1 MRGHTEIEQQ
11 LAIYRSLNADE
22 QRAVDA
28 HVRTCSVCAARQT
41 AYAEMDGS
49 LARLQNPRPSAGLSR
64 ALDAIARGERPASRG
79 RVKASSRPL
88 WPRRVFVPVGLTL
101 LLVLGVW
108 LVAQIVTPIRHEIA
122 ETPSVTPTAT
132 PLALASP
139 QLSGGL
145 IASDPPDRYATRR
158 PERSPHN
165 AAANLIS
172 SAASLA
178 AVRLTPAVLARGTP

>member
-11 LAIYRSLNADE
+11 LAIYRSLTVAG
-22 QRAVDA
+22 QQAVDA
-28 HVRTCSVCAARQT
+28 HIRTCAACAARQT

-49 LARLQNPRPSAGLSR
+49 LARLQDPRPPAGLSR
-64 ALDAIARGERPASRG
+64 ALDAIARGEKPASRG
-79 RVKASSRPL
+79 RAKASGRPL
-88 WPRRVFVPVGLTL
+88 WPRRVFVPVGLAL
-101 LLVLGVW
+101 LLILGVW

-132 PLALASP
+132 PLALASS
-139 QLSGGL
+139 QLGGAV
-145 IASDPPDRYATRR
+145 IGSDPPDRYATRR

-165 AAANLIS
+165 AATNLIS